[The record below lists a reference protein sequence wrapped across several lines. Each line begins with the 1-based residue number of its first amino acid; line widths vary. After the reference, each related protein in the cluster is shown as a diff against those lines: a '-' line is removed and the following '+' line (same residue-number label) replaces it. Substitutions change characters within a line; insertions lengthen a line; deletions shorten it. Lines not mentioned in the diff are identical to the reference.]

1 MNNKTANTSLAR
13 SKTLVVLS
21 ISRVARATS
30 AASASF
36 PAAAPAASLL
46 AHSFASPAP
55 PPTRVARWPLLCTQQ
70 TYHSKPI
77 AQIWMKSLYLNIEQ
91 AHHEDNATASQC
103 AGIPHLPAQ
112 IFRPSLCQ

>member
-1 MNNKTANTSLAR
+1 MNNKIANTTSLAR

-36 PAAAPAASLL
+36 RAAAPAASLL

-70 TYHSKPI
+70 TYRSKTI
-77 AQIWMKSLYLNIEQ
+77 A
-91 AHHEDNATASQC
+91 
-103 AGIPHLPAQ
+103 
-112 IFRPSLCQ
+112 